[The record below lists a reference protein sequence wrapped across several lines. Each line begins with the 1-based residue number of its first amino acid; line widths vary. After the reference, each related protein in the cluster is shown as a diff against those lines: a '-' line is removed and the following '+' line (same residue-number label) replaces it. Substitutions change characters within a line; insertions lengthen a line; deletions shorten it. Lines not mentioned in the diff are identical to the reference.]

1 MTGENVLLGLV
12 KVSLDR
18 EAGLTVE
25 DESDADAADVSLA
38 SRLMFASIVLEAKVK
53 SSSNSLKSATASLA
67 TLPAAELAAS
77 AAAALLARAT
87 EL

>member
-25 DESDADAADVSLA
+25 DESDADDDANVSLA
-38 SRLMFASIVLEAKVK
+38 SIELEAKVK
-53 SSSNSLKSATASLA
+53 SSSNSLKSATALA
-67 TLPAAELAAS
+67 TLPTAEALLAAAAEEPAAEL
-77 AAAALLARAT
+77 
-87 EL
+87 